1 MSNDQIVQ
9 AMIEQVQAGIV
20 EPVGEE
26 DIERLRRNIN
36 TKVEQGET
44 LRKVQLVNA
53 DEPDFVFHAI
63 RRES

>member
-9 AMIEQVQAGIV
+9 AMIEQVQAGIN
-20 EPVGEE
+20 EPVAEE
-26 DIERLRRNIN
+26 HLERLRRNIA

-44 LRKVQLVNA
+44 LRKFPLQNA
-53 DEPDFVFHAI
+53 DEPDFVFRAF

>member
-1 MSNDQIVQ
+1 MSNDKIVQ

-44 LRKVQLVNA
+44 LRKVQLQNA
-53 DEPDFVFHAI
+53 DEPDFVFRAV